1 MRRLLRSTI
10 YIGAA
15 CALVPS
21 AALLAQSPSGTPAV
35 ATAHKTQWC
44 FRGQPRPTCDNF
56 WLTELGVAKSVTSDS
71 TSLYTAEFGWMVN
84 RGTRGALGAGIFVQD
99 RHSAEHLAESMT
111 YTIGGNETGIGIRP
125 RLRLWMSRDISVDVA
140 PGIILFG
147 SGTGAGFSGH
157 VDLNIQDIAA
167 VTAHIVSRPQPRAPG
182 VQTDVFVGGRVGSTL
197 GVIVGGAL
205 LVLIAVLSSDD
216 S

>member
-1 MRRLLRSTI
+1 MRRLFRSTI
-10 YIGAA
+10 HIGVA
-15 CALVPS
+15 CAIIPS
-21 AALLAQSPSGTPAV
+21 TALLAQNPSGPTAV
-35 ATAHKTQWC
+35 ARAHKTQWC

-56 WLTELGVAKSVTSDS
+56 WLTELGFAKSVTSDS

-99 RHSAEHLAESMT
+99 RQSAEHLAESMT
-111 YTIGGNETGIGIRP
+111 YTVGGDETGIGIRP
-125 RLRLWMSRDISVDVA
+125 RLRWWMSRDISVDVA

-147 SGTGAGFSGH
+147 SGAGAGFSGH
-157 VDLNIQDIAA
+157 VDLNIQDVAA

-182 VQTDVFVGGRVGSTL
+182 VQTDVFVGGRIGSTL
-197 GVIVGGAL
+197 AAIVGGAL
-205 LVLIAVLSSDD
+205 LVLLAALSSDN